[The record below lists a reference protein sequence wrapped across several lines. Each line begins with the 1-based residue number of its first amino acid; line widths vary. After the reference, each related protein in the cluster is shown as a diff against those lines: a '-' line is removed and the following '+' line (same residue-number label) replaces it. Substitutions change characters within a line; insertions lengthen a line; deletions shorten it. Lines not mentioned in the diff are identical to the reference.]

1 VAGAGWVPGSP
12 RTGAEDFAFFAQQA
26 PALYFWLG
34 VRDPALAPGEAAPNH
49 SPRFVV
55 DERALVLGVRALAHL
70 VVDHASPERSA
81 VGGD

>member
-1 VAGAGWVPGSP
+1 V
-12 RTGAEDFAFFAQQA
+12 

-34 VRDPALAPGEAAPNH
+34 VRDPKLAPGDAAPNH

-70 VVDHASPERSA
+70 VADYAAGP
-81 VGGD
+81 